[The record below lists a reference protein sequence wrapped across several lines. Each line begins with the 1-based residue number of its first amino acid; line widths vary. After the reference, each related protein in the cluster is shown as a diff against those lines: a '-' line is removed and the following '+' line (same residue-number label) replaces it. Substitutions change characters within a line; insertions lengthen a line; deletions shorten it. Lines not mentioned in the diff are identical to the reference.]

1 ALFTV
6 LALPFLELAVF
17 IVVAAVV
24 GFSWALS
31 LVLAGSAL
39 GSLILRHAGRIHIA
53 QVRVALGQDNF
64 TGLRAHQSGGFVLI
78 AGILLLIPGFI
89 TDIVALCLLIPLFR
103 KAIHKALGYA
113 VIPTRND
120 GVVDLGSDQWR
131 RVPDHSLQ
139 DRRGH
144 EPSH

>member
-1 ALFTV
+1 MINVAKWALFTV
-6 LALPFLELAVF
+6 LALPFLELEVF

-64 TGLRAHQSGGFVLI
+64 IGLRAHQSGGFVLI
-78 AGILLLIPGFI
+78 AGIL
-89 TDIVALCLLIPLFR
+89 
-103 KAIHKALGYA
+103 
-113 VIPTRND
+113 
-120 GVVDLGSDQWR
+120 S
-131 RVPDHSLQ
+131 
-139 DRRGH
+139 
-144 EPSH
+144 

>member
-1 ALFTV
+1 MINVAKWALFTV

-89 TDIVALCLLIPLFR
+89 TQSDCHQRDGIRPTPGPAPR
-103 KAIHKALGYA
+103 KSRQL
-113 VIPTRND
+113 PR
-120 GVVDLGSDQWR
+120 
-131 RVPDHSLQ
+131 
-139 DRRGH
+139 
-144 EPSH
+144 